1 MNAEQIMKIFA
12 DTAYIR
18 TGGSPE
24 ELRTA
29 QYLQDKIAGLGL
41 KAEIVPFDVP
51 MSRIQE
57 AVLQV
62 DGVEVT
68 CKGYLCA
75 GNGEVEAP
83 FYYLRDSSPYAL
95 SKCRGKIVMIDGYLG
110 YWVYHDLLENGA
122 VGFVTYDGNTNYADR
137 DIDQRELRSYVHNG
151 NRIPGVNINANVI
164 CSLGVLIV
172 GFAMLIKGAD
182 LFVEG
187 ASKIAAKFKIPQIV
201 IGLTI
206 VAMGTSAPEAAISIS
221 AAFQDAA
228 AISIGNVVGSN
239 IMNILLI
246 LGVSAVITNL
256 KIKPNTLKFEIPF
269 VVIITAVLLLLGWI
283 GGGLD
288 KIDGVIMLVLFAAF
302 LGYLFYLYKKG
313 DDSSADE
320 VPQLTEK
327 DKIPVLIFITLIG
340 LVSIV
345 LGSDLTVASAKSIAQ
360 VIGVDDRTISLT
372 VVAFGTS
379 LPELITCIAASLKK
393 KSDIA
398 IGNIIGSNIFNILF
412 VVGLASICSPSVL
425 TFGEAFIIDTIVAIA
440 TAVLLGLLV
449 LRKKE
454 LTRAGGIIM
463 LVAYAGYFAYLFI
476 NPLGLA

>member
-151 NRIPGVNINANVI
+151 NRIPGVNINAKDAVELIRKGASTAKITLKQEEYTGQSHNVVLDMPGQVDEYI
-164 CSLGVLIV
+164 AFTAHYDSTSLSQGAYDNMSGSLG
-172 GFAMLIKGAD
+172 
-182 LFVEG
+182 
-187 ASKIAAKFKIPQIV
+187 
-201 IGLTI
+201 
-206 VAMGTSAPEAAISIS
+206 
-221 AAFQDAA
+221 
-228 AISIGNVVGSN
+228 
-239 IMNILLI
+239 I
-246 LGVSAVITNL
+246 LGIAEYFAAHPHRYGLRFIWCGSEERGLLGSKAYCADEEKLKNCVLNINLDMIGCIMGKFISCVTGEEKLCHYISYLGDELGFPVEVKQDVYSSDSTPFADKGVPAVSFARIAP
-256 KIKPNTLKFEIPF
+256 PNTATIHNCYDTMALMKGEQM
-269 VVIITAVLLLLGWI
+269 VLDTDFLI
-283 GGGLD
+283 AFAERMANAARCPVAREMPENMKEKLD
-288 KIDGVIMLVLFAAF
+288 I
-302 LGYLFYLYKKG
+302 YL
-313 DDSSADE
+313 
-320 VPQLTEK
+320 
-327 DKIPVLIFITLIG
+327 
-340 LVSIV
+340 
-345 LGSDLTVASAKSIAQ
+345 
-360 VIGVDDRTISLT
+360 
-372 VVAFGTS
+372 
-379 LPELITCIAASLKK
+379 C
-393 KSDIA
+393 
-398 IGNIIGSNIFNILF
+398 
-412 VVGLASICSPSVL
+412 
-425 TFGEAFIIDTIVAIA
+425 
-440 TAVLLGLLV
+440 
-449 LRKKE
+449 RK
-454 LTRAGGIIM
+454 RA
-463 LVAYAGYFAYLFI
+463 
-476 NPLGLA
+476 PKQ